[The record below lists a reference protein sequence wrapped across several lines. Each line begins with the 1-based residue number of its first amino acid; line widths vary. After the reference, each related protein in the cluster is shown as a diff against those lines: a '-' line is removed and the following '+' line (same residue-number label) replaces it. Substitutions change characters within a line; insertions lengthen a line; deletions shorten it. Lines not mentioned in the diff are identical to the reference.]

1 MNKVAVLG
9 AGTMGHGIAQICA
22 VAGMEVALRDLND
35 ELIGKGRAGI
45 EASLGKLVDK
55 GKVEAAAR
63 DAALARISTTTDLA
77 AAVKDADL
85 VVEAIP
91 ELMPLKVET
100 FRALAAHAPPHA
112 ILATNT
118 SSLSV
123 TEIGAASGTPE
134 RVVGLHFFNP
144 VP

>member
-55 GKVEAAAR
+55 GKVEAAA
-63 DAALARISTTTDLA
+63 LGMGC
-77 AAVKDADL
+77 
-85 VVEAIP
+85 VV
-91 ELMPLKVET
+91 V
-100 FRALAAHAPPHA
+100 
-112 ILATNT
+112 
-118 SSLSV
+118 SV
-123 TEIGAASGTPE
+123 T
-134 RVVGLHFFNP
+134 
-144 VP
+144 